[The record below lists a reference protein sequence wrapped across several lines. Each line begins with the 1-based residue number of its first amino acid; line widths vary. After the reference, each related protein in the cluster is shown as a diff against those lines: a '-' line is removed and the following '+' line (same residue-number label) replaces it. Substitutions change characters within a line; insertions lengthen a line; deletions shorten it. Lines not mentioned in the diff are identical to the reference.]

1 MGHPMVFPY
10 GKIWKS
16 IHWLQFP
23 CGPRVPK
30 TTTNQKRWVPGS
42 AGAAAAGPF
51 AGPLPPFLGEPSI
64 STPRCVMVWVML
76 WVITMATERWQ
87 VLNDGSG
94 SQNRF
99 RPGSMGSSSA
109 PSKCS
114 WQSLVNI
121 ILMRYS
127 SVLYLEFNLK
137 GHRGKGSSTLPF
149 ADESMMG
156 SKHWGSKRLTLG
168 PFSWDV
174 TPRGHPGSASE
185 PHDCV
190 HLMDWEYLRI
200 IFMHLYLYLRKRKW
214 MHRAK
219 SGVETYLWNFNWSL
233 MLDCCSIA
241 AHGPLHPHNWSIS
254 EVEMF
259 EQHNLRH
266 DPANCC
272 YLQSPAAGAAA
283 SAPASAVGAA
293 WTFNMWGVSYPG
305 FFSYFF
311 GHLSLSLYKN
321 KLIIDI
327 QWDHK

>member
-1 MGHPMVFPY
+1 MGHPMVCHY

-16 IHWLQFP
+16 IPWLQFP

-30 TTTNQKRWVPGS
+30 TTTNRKRWVPGS
-42 AGAAAAGPF
+42 AAGAAAAGPF
-51 AGPLPPFLGEPSI
+51 AGPLPPFLREPSV
-64 STPRCVMVWVML
+64 STPRCVKVWVML
-76 WVITMATERWQ
+76 WVITMATVRWQ
-87 VLNDGSG
+87 ALNDGSG
-94 SQNRF
+94 SQDRF
-99 RPGSMGSSSA
+99 RPGSMASSSA
-109 PSKCS
+109 PSKRS

-121 ILMRYS
+121 ILLRYS

-185 PHDCV
+185 PHDCI
-190 HLMDWEYLRI
+190 HPMDWELSSCTCTCT
-200 IFMHLYLYLRKRKW
+200 
-214 MHRAK
+214 
-219 SGVETYLWNFNWSL
+219 SGKGNGCTVQNLESRHI
-233 MLDCCSIA
+233 C
-241 AHGPLHPHNWSIS
+241 GIS
-254 EVEMF
+254 TEVWCLTVAVLLPMALSTRTIDPFQEVEMF

-266 DPANCC
+266 DPANCR

-283 SAPASAVGAA
+283 SAPASAVGA

-305 FFSYFF
+305 
-311 GHLSLSLYKN
+311 
-321 KLIIDI
+321 
-327 QWDHK
+327 